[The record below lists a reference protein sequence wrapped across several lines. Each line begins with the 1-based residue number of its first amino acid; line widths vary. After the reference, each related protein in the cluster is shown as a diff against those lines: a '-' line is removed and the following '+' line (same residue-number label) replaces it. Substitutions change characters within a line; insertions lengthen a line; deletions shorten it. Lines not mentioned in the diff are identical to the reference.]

1 MTEFFG
7 SVWWLLVTLG
17 LLITFHEYG
26 HYLAGR
32 LCGVKVLRFSI
43 GFGKP
48 FWRRTDRHGTEFAV
62 APIPL
67 GGYVKFLDEREEEVP
82 AQLRAQAFN
91 NKSLGQRTVIV
102 AAGPAANL
110 LFALVA
116 FWAMYLVGK
125 QDFMPVVGQV
135 DGIAAEAGVQTGDRL
150 LSIDGVAV
158 DTWTHAA
165 LQLITAGVDRRAVPI
180 QVTGGDGDTRSLQL
194 DLDRLPADVR
204 EPQMLFAAGLI
215 PRHLTRAPVI
225 GQVPADLPAA
235 NAGLLPGDVIL
246 AVGGQPVQT
255 WNQVPGLIQQLASAP
270 ADNVAGIDASDD
282 GALAPVTTLATGAAA
297 SIVFTIQRDG
307 RHLQVPVQP
316 AAVTDADG
324 ERRFQVGIGVDPSPY
339 DYDALLRFGP
349 VQAMAAA
356 GRETWTMTSA
366 TVGMLWRMVAG
377 RASVE
382 NLSGP
387 ISISRYA
394 NASAR
399 SGLAHFLWFLGVI
412 SLSLC
417 IINLLPIPILDGG
430 HLLYYLIELIKGSPV
445 SEGAMVVGQYI
456 GLVLLAGLMGLAFYN
471 DIARLFS

>member
-1 MTEFFG
+1 MSEFFG

-26 HYLAGR
+26 HYLVGR

-48 FWRRTDRHGTEFAV
+48 FWRRIDRHGTEFAV

-67 GGYVKFLDEREEEVP
+67 GGYVKFLDEREEDVP
-82 AQLRAQAFN
+82 PGLRAQAFN
-91 NKSLGQRTVIV
+91 NKSLGQRSAIV

-125 QDFMPVVGQV
+125 QDFMPVVGQAE
-135 DGIAAEAGVQTGDRL
+135 GIAAEAGIQGGDRL

-158 DTWTHAA
+158 ETWTHAA
-165 LQLITAGVDRRAVPI
+165 LQLITAGVDRRAVAV
-180 QVTGGDGDTRSLQL
+180 QVADADGATRAVEL
-194 DLDRLPADVR
+194 DLARLPADVR
-204 EPQMLFAAGLI
+204 EPQMLFAAGLV

-225 GQVPADLPAA
+225 GQVPDDLPAA
-235 NAGLLPGDVIL
+235 QAGLQPGDRIV

-255 WNQVPGLIQQLASAP
+255 WNQVPTLIQQLAPAADAGTDADGSA
-270 ADNVAGIDASDD
+270 DD
-282 GALAPVTTLATGAAA
+282 GADGG
-297 SIVFTIQRDG
+297 IVFTIQRDG
-307 RHLQVPVQP
+307 RTLRIPVSP
-316 AAVTDADG
+316 APVADG
-324 ERRFQVGIGVDPSPY
+324 QGGQHYQVGIAVDPALY
-339 DYDALLRFGP
+339 QYDALLRFGP

-399 SGLAHFLWFLGVI
+399 SGPGHFLWFLGVI

-417 IINLLPIPILDGG
+417 IINLLPIPVLDGG
-430 HLLYYLIELIKGSPV
+430 HLLYYLIELVKGSPV
-445 SEGAMVVGQYI
+445 SEGAMAVGQYI